1 MYDNV
6 FKFDSEV
13 DGLPIHAYIWR
24 AGKPPKALMVVAH
37 GAAEHALRY
46 ERFARALNKA
56 EIEVWAMDHR
66 GHGQSPGPEGLG
78 DFGEGGWDALVADI
92 GQLIR
97 IARQSYE
104 ALPVVLFGHSMGSFA
119 AQQFITDHS
128 HEIDALILSGS
139 TARRPVKAG
148 EESQGVANLNQGFE
162 GRTQYDWLSRDTD
175 EVDKY
180 ITDPHCGFECFESE
194 NAGKMLSA
202 IRRSQDSDTFK
213 DVRKDLCCLLV
224 AGDKDPVNNNLKG
237 LLYLEELWEQA
248 GIRQVDKQYYPEGRH
263 EMLNE
268 INRDEVMQNIINW
281 IEETLKLK

>member
-6 FKFDSEV
+6 FKFDSDI
-13 DGLPIHAYIWR
+13 DGLSIQAYVWQ
-24 AGKPPKALMVVAH
+24 ADTPKALMVISH

-56 EIEVWAMDHR
+56 KIEVWAMDHR
-66 GHGQSPGPEGLG
+66 GHGESPGPEGLG
-78 DFGEGGWDALVADI
+78 DFGEGGWDALVEDI
-92 GQLIR
+92 GQLIK
-97 IARQSYE
+97 IARKSYP

-148 EESQGVANLNQGFE
+148 EASQGGLNLNQGFE
-162 GRTQYDWLSRDTD
+162 GRTEYDWLSRDTE

-180 ITDPHCGFECFESE
+180 IADPYCGFECFEPK
-194 NAGKMLSA
+194 NVNKMLSA
-202 IRRSQDSDTFK
+202 IRRSQDEDTFK

-237 LLYLEELWEQA
+237 LLYLEELWEKA
-248 GIRQVDKQYYPEGRH
+248 GIRHIDKQYYTDGRH

-268 INRDEVMQNIINW
+268 INREEVTQNIIDW
-281 IEETLKLK
+281 VYEILKIE